1 MPKAVAF
8 ALLLSLVAGC
18 ASGNRPLQFI
28 GGKDLLYPPQAR
40 AAGIEGRVLV
50 RYDVTAEGRVENARV
65 ESAVPAGHF
74 EAAALDAVRSWRF
87 RPLLERGEPAA
98 APNRVSQVAFKLGE
112 DDYDLP
118 VPKQRGAGPPSS
130 KNGSAGSATDL
141 EIPPRDSL

>member
-1 MPKAVAF
+1 MPTKAVAF
-8 ALLLSLVAGC
+8 ALLLPLVAGC

-50 RYDVTAEGRVENARV
+50 RYDVTTEGRVENARI

-87 RPLLERGEPAA
+87 RPLLERGTPAA
-98 APNRVSQVAFKLGE
+98 APNRVSEVAFKLGE
-112 DDYDLP
+112 DGDYDLP
-118 VPKQRGAGPPSS
+118 LP
-130 KNGSAGSATDL
+130 
-141 EIPPRDSL
+141 PPRTTAPD